1 MEVLGAAL
9 ASALR
14 GLRGAGLPGRGFV
27 YAGLTIV
34 ASVVFMAAAAPL
46 LTPYDP
52 TEPVAEPFTPPSP
65 EHPLGTNKL
74 GQDVWARI
82 VYGARTVLYV
92 VLTAVALSM
101 AVGVPLGLVSG
112 YYGGLLDRALSMV
125 MDAIYAFPSLV
136 LAIALAVA
144 LGPRPENAAIAIA
157 VVYVPTY
164 FRMVR
169 GQVLSLR
176 EQPYIEA
183 ARALGLP
190 ASRIMLRHIAPHL
203 APTIA
208 VVFSLSA
215 ADAVLTEAAL
225 SFLGLSVQPPT
236 PDWGYD
242 LYVGRKFAMN
252 YPWLAVA
259 PGAMITLLAAGFA
272 LIGEGLSETVRRRAA

>member
-1 MEVLGAAL
+1 MELLGKAL
-9 ASALR
+9 AAVLR
-14 GLRGAGLPGRGFV
+14 LLGGEGVGKGFV
-27 YAGLTIV
+27 YAGLAIV
-34 ASVVFMAAAAPL
+34 ASIAFMAAAAPL
-46 LTPYDP
+46 LSPYDP
-52 TEPVAEPFTPPSP
+52 TKPVGDQFEPPSP
-65 EHPLGTNKL
+65 KHPLGTNKL
-74 GQDVWARI
+74 GQDVWSRI

-92 VLTAVALSM
+92 VLTAIAISM
-101 AVGVPLGLVSG
+101 VVGVPLGLVSG
-112 YYGGLLDRALSMV
+112 YYGGLLDRVLSMV
-125 MDAIYAFPSLV
+125 MDAMYAFPSLV

-169 GQVLSLR
+169 GQVLSIR
-176 EQPYIEA
+176 EQPYIET

-190 ASRIMLRHIAPHL
+190 ASRIMMRHILPHL
-203 APTIA
+203 IPTIA

-242 LYVGRKFAMN
+242 LYVGRRYARD
-252 YPWLAVA
+252 YPWLAIA

-272 LIGEGLSETVRRRAA
+272 LIGEGLSEKLRRRV